1 MTDPF
6 VRAELI
12 LVHDEEH
19 AFQAVVP
26 PIAQTSLFTFRSFED
41 MAATYRGEKSRFV
54 YSRTTNPN
62 LRLFEEK
69 ISALEGA
76 EDAIGTASGMAAIS
90 SAILAFIG
98 PNDKIVCVKHVYPD
112 AYRFFET
119 YVRKMGIE
127 TVYVDGLDH
136 DEVAAALRGAKIF
149 YMESPTSWMMET
161 HDVRALAALA
171 KANGVK
177 SIIDNSW
184 ATPIFQQPIDL
195 GVDLVIHSASKYIG
209 GHSDVVAGVVAGSKE
224 DIKTIRSTIA
234 PYLGAKL
241 APFDA
246 WLLLRG
252 LRTLPIRMKAHQS
265 AARTI
270 GARLKNH
277 PLVKKVHLP
286 GLGNTLPDGLLGS
299 SGLLSFEVD
308 EGVNISSLCDG
319 LQLFKLGVSWGGHE
333 SLVVPALVTRGQ
345 VGGPNSAI
353 AFGVPENMVRIHVGL
368 EGEEVLWNDLNRAIS
383 DAERR

>member
-12 LVHDEEH
+12 LAHDEEH

-90 SAILAFIG
+90 SAVLAFIE

-127 TVYVDGLDH
+127 TVYVDGLNH
-136 DEVAAALRGAKIF
+136 DEVATALRGAKIF

-246 WLLLRG
+246 WLLLR
-252 LRTLPIRMKAHQS
+252 
-265 AARTI
+265 
-270 GARLKNH
+270 
-277 PLVKKVHLP
+277 
-286 GLGNTLPDGLLGS
+286 
-299 SGLLSFEVD
+299 
-308 EGVNISSLCDG
+308 
-319 LQLFKLGVSWGGHE
+319 VS
-333 SLVVPALVTRGQ
+333 
-345 VGGPNSAI
+345 
-353 AFGVPENMVRIHVGL
+353 
-368 EGEEVLWNDLNRAIS
+368 D
-383 DAERR
+383 